1 MDGQTA
7 IIRPAP
13 QQRAHHRST
22 APAVPPRH
30 EEPEE
35 WQDVGFLGHTDLWLT
50 AEESRTPTCDQ
61 TNYGKPPAEQEG
73 GAQPHP
79 RRDSIAETGGASAS
93 I

>member
-1 MDGQTA
+1 MQGD
-7 IIRPAP
+7 R
-13 QQRAHHRST
+13 
-22 APAVPPRH
+22 
-30 EEPEE
+30 
-35 WQDVGFLGHTDLWLT
+35 LGGGRRRTNGGDRCAGGNRRDRTFDLGNTDLWLT

-61 TNYGKPPAEQEG
+61 TNYGKPAAEQKG